1 MNGIGLTTLRAQGG
15 LGKVSISVPVTCL
28 GLARHFEA
36 GYDAQTAA
44 ANRIIHIFQ
53 LDADTTVTLLP
64 GVLLTKKSVQ

>member
-1 MNGIGLTTLRAQGG
+1 MENQPYY
-15 LGKVSISVPVTCL
+15 SISVPVMCL

-53 LDADTTVTLLP
+53 LDADTTVTLLS
-64 GVLLTKKSVQ
+64 GVLLTKKSVQQLFDMANR